1 MTVKPL
7 LFLLSVTVVSSGDGL
22 SRSVPGLLQAGQL
35 YKRQADRGNEVSQ
48 QQQGQELVGLK
59 SFLKQLIPAPLE
71 PVSSKLFLNI
81 FTERN
86 MQCHLFAGR
95 SVGTGHNRRRV
106 VSLVPPAPVGSSHRT
121 KQT

>member
-7 LFLLSVTVVSSGDGL
+7 LFLLSVTIVSSEDVL
-22 SRSVPGLLQAGQL
+22 SRSVPGQLQARQL

-71 PVSSKLFLNI
+71 SVSSKLFINI

-86 MQCHLFAGR
+86 MQCNLF
-95 SVGTGHNRRRV
+95 TGGQLNSCLAQIIVKCKHY
-106 VSLVPPAPVGSSHRT
+106 
-121 KQT
+121 KQNAR